1 MRKRIKRL
9 FGKKG
14 LTLVEVLVVLVVSSI
29 LLGIAMGMLRP
40 VSSLLNT
47 LKGNAH
53 LDAVCDTANEYMRGR
68 LQTALSVTMLKA
80 DDPEK
85 VKKAAEDCI
94 SAAGSNV
101 KLRAIGV
108 LDADKSTAE
117 LYRIYD
123 FGTIGD
129 SGISVDQLKGYI
141 TDPSTAYND
150 YAAFRNEFYEGTSY
164 SVSFGWGEEKEM
176 EGGTKADGTPDTIK
190 VTDWLKVTSACEKN
204 GERSNQERS
213 LYFRIFGGSVQFESG
228 EAVVKNGSG
237 AMVILY
243 TVRDV
248 QEIIEALPP
257 ST

>member
-68 LQTALSVTMLKA
+68 LQTALSVTMIKA
-80 DDPEK
+80 DNAES
-85 VKKAAEDCI
+85 VGAAAENCL
-94 SAAGSNV
+94 ATAGSNI
-101 KLRAIGV
+101 KLRAIGI
-108 LDADKSTAE
+108 LANEAGSADAG

-123 FGTIGD
+123 FGVIGD
-129 SGISVDQLKGYI
+129 SGISVSQLKSYI
-141 TDPSTAYND
+141 QNPSTAYED
-150 YAAFRNEFYEGTSY
+150 YAAFRKEFYESTSY
-164 SVSFGWGEEKEM
+164 SVKFGWGDKKEV
-176 EGGTKADGTPDTIK
+176 EVTKEDGTTDNVT
-190 VTDWLKVTSACEKN
+190 VTDWLKMTSICYRN
-204 GERSNQERS
+204 GEQVNPERS
-213 LYFRIFGGSVQFESG
+213 LYFKIFGGSFQFEDG
-228 EAVVKNGSG
+228 EAGDGSG

-248 QEIIEALPP
+248 EEIISSLPASP
-257 ST
+257 

>member
-68 LQTALSVTMLKA
+68 LQTALSVTMVKA
-80 DDPEK
+80 DNAES
-85 VKKAAEDCI
+85 VGAAAENCL
-94 SAAGSNV
+94 ATAGSNI
-101 KLRAIGV
+101 KLRAIGI
-108 LDADKSTAE
+108 LPNEAG

-123 FGTIGD
+123 FGVIGD
-129 SGISVDQLKGYI
+129 SGISVSQLKSYI
-141 TDPSTAYND
+141 QNPPTAYED
-150 YAAFRNEFYEGTSY
+150 YAAFRNEFYESTSY
-164 SVSFGWGEEKEM
+164 SVKFTPGEKKEV
-176 EGGTKADGTPDTIK
+176 EVTKEDGTTDNVT
-190 VTDWLKVTSACEKN
+190 VTDWLKMTSICYRN
-204 GERSNQERS
+204 GEQVNPERS
-213 LYFRIFGGSVQFESG
+213 LYFKIFGGSFQFEDG
-228 EAVVKNGSG
+228 EAGDGSG

-248 QEIIEALPP
+248 HEIINSLSA
-257 ST
+257 SS